1 MRKNAGPDPL
11 HSALVRLARLHE
23 GRPVLASRTAQ
34 TLATR
39 VTYAHRNGIGDT
51 DTLLTVAARLGDTG
65 DTAEGLF
72 AAALTATGGAR
83 TAWTGPWRTQLRL
96 LRQHP
101 VPDVRDAAYAEVTA
115 HE

>member
-1 MRKNAGPDPL
+1 MSGRSGNA
-11 HSALVRLARLHE
+11 ALVRLARLHD

-39 VTYAHRNGIGDT
+39 ITYAHRHGIGDT
-51 DTLLTVAARLGDTG
+51 DTLLTVVARLGATG
-65 DTAEGLF
+65 ETAEGLF
-72 AAALTATGGAR
+72 ATALTATGGAR
-83 TAWTGPWRTQLRL
+83 TEWSGPWRTQLRL